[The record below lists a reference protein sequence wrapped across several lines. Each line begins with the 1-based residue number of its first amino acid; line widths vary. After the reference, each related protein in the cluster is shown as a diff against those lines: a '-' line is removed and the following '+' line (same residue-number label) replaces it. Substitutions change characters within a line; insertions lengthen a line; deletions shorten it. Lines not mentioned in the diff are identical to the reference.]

1 MSSVSR
7 RNLLR
12 VTGGAAA
19 ALGSTRI
26 AAAAPVAPR
35 QPLRLGRAQTE
46 MRLSFPSW
54 QQDEPGSS
62 DWWNA
67 RIAAFQE
74 SHPGV
79 TIEFTKVPVG
89 EMADRLTTQFAGG
102 QPPQIVHLPYL
113 NLIPFADQ
121 GFLEPLDSYVE
132 QTDIAQV
139 WSPLQQGCE
148 WNGSTYALLLLAYG
162 YSMIY
167 NEQLLA
173 DAGVDLPTDPESF
186 VAAAK
191 ALTVPPAQ
199 FGFGTATLPGFN
211 LFTHVSVFIIGN
223 GGHVATEAGP
233 TINTPEAAAGVSQWV
248 DLVRSGATPTGME
261 TGPMR
266 QLLAQGN
273 MAMWFDGPWGQGFVR
288 EAPEDVKPNIKAT
301 QLPFANIFGGSSN
314 VIAMPA
320 SIPAEEKQ
328 VVWEFIQS
336 LSTPEAQHEYVTMYC
351 TPSARQDVEVPA
363 DELHEDCPL
372 IDAWVEAL
380 NSPDLVDYFPRSMA
394 TKTSDL
400 VQLVSESMQ
409 RLITSDAE
417 VQPELDQLQSQLEAL
432 MSE

>member
-19 ALGSTRI
+19 ALGSSQV
-26 AAAAPVAPR
+26 AAAAPGKGW
-35 QPLRLGRAQTE
+35 QPSRLQGAQTE

-67 RIAAFQE
+67 RIAAFE
-74 SHPGV
+74 EAHPGV

-121 GFLEPLDSYVE
+121 GFLEPLDSYFE
-132 QTDIAQV
+132 QTDIPEV

-148 WNGSTYALLLLAYG
+148 WNGETYALLLLAYG

-173 DAGVDLPTDPESF
+173 DAGVDVPTDPESF

-191 ALTVPPAQ
+191 TLTTPPAQ

-211 LFTHVSVFIIGN
+211 LFSHVSVFIIGN

-233 TINTPEAAAGVSQWV
+233 AINTPEAAAGVSQWV
-248 DLVRSGATPTGME
+248 DLVRSGTTPTGME

-288 EAPEDVKPNIKAT
+288 EAPPEVKPNIQVAR
-301 QLPFANIFGGSSN
+301 LPFPQIFGGSSN

-320 SIPAEEKQ
+320 SIPDEEKQ
-328 VVWEFIQS
+328 MVWEFIQS
-336 LSTPEAQHEYVTMYC
+336 LSTAEAQREYVMMYC
-351 TPSARQDVEVPA
+351 TPSAREDVEVAPE
-363 DELHEDCPL
+363 ELHEDCPL

-394 TKTSDL
+394 TQTADL
-400 VQLVSESMQ
+400 VQLVSDSMQ

-417 VQPELDQLQSQLEAL
+417 VQPEFDQLQTQLEAL
-432 MSE
+432 ASE

>member
-12 VTGGAAA
+12 MTGGAAA
-19 ALGSTRI
+19 LGTAQLAS
-26 AAAAPVAPR
+26 AAPVAPV
-35 QPLRLGRAQTE
+35 QPRRSYLAQTE

-67 RIAAFQE
+67 RIAAFEE

-89 EMADRLTTQFAGG
+89 EVADRLTTQFAAV
-102 QPPQIVHLPYL
+102 QPPQIIHLPYL

-121 GFLEPLDSYVE
+121 GLLQPLDDYFA
-132 QTDIAQV
+132 QTDIPDV
-139 WSPLQQGCE
+139 WTPLQAGTE

-167 NEQLLA
+167 NEQLLN
-173 DAGVDLPTDPESF
+173 DAGVDVPTDPEAF

-191 ALTVPPAQ
+191 TLTEPPAQ

-211 LFTHVSVFIIGN
+211 MFTHVSAFIIGN
-223 GGHVATEAGP
+223 GGHVAGEEGP
-233 TINTPEAAAGVSQWV
+233 TVNTPEAAAGVSQWV
-248 DLVRSGATPTGME
+248 DLVRSGTTPTGME

-288 EAPEDVKPNIKAT
+288 DAPENVKPNIKAAR
-301 QLPFANIFGGSSN
+301 LPFPNIFGGSSN
-314 VIAMPA
+314 VITMPA
-320 SIPAEEKQ
+320 SISDEEKQ

-336 LSTPEAQHEYVTMYC
+336 LSTPEAQREYVTMYC
-351 TPSARQDVEVPA
+351 TPSARTDVEVPA
-363 DELHEDCPL
+363 EELQEDCPL
-372 IDAWVEAL
+372 IDTWIDAL

-394 TKTSDL
+394 TKTNDL
-400 VQLVSESMQ
+400 VQLFSDSMQ
-409 RLITSDAE
+409 RLITSEAE

-432 MSE
+432 AAE

>member
-1 MSSVSR
+1 M
-7 RNLLR
+7 
-12 VTGGAAA
+12 TGGAAA
-19 ALGSTRI
+19 ALGSTQL
-26 AAAAPVAPR
+26 AAAAPVAPSKAR
-35 QPLRLGRAQTE
+35 WRARPAQTE

-79 TIEFTKVPVG
+79 VIEFTKVPVG
-89 EMADRLTTQFAGG
+89 EVADRLTTQFAGG
-102 QPPQIVHLPYL
+102 QPPQIIHLPYL

-121 GFLEPLDSYVE
+121 GLLEPLDDYFA
-132 QTDIAQV
+132 QTDIPEV
-139 WSPLQQGCE
+139 WTPLQAGCE
-148 WNGSTYALLLLAYG
+148 WGGSTYALLLLAYG

-173 DAGVDLPTDPESF
+173 DAGVDLPTDPEAF

-191 ALTVPPAQ
+191 ALTEPPAQ

-223 GGHVATEAGP
+223 GGHVATEEGP
-233 TINTPEAAAGVSQWV
+233 SINTPEAAAGVSQWV
-248 DLVRSGATPTGME
+248 DLVRSGSTPTGME

-266 QLLAQGN
+266 QLVAQGN

-288 EAPEDVKPNIKAT
+288 EAPPEVHPNIKAT

-314 VIAMPA
+314 VITMPA
-320 SIPAEEKQ
+320 SISDEEKQ
-328 VVWEFIQS
+328 VVWEFIES

-363 DELHEDCPL
+363 EELHEACPL
-372 IDAWVEAL
+372 IDSWIEAL
-380 NSPDLVDYFPRSMA
+380 NSPNLVDYYPRSMA
-394 TKTSDL
+394 TKTNDL
-400 VQLVSESMQ
+400 VQIVSESMQ

-417 VQPELDQLQSQLEAL
+417 IQPELDQLQEQLEAL
-432 MSE
+432 AAEE